1 MRRWWHSIGVAAL
14 LAMAGAALPATALA
28 GEGPLQWWFGGAPI
42 PLGNTVELS
51 SFGRPQVTLHLA
63 PSGATVT
70 CKVRISDAFT
80 DTSREVPGSDRM
92 VSVSF
97 KKCLEGGSGGVC
109 PGSHVE
115 AMPVGLPWASHLES
129 EYFAPGEAANIFEGV
144 GVELRCHGAT
154 TGRTFTGTLRSVVRE
169 EAVKKK
175 MCTVFAFAGET
186 SLSHESETL
195 GVTGSLRMATK
206 CGQGHGQ
213 LEARHP
219 IK

>member
-1 MRRWWHSIGVAAL
+1 VGRVRYVMGLAVVLAL
-14 LAMAGAALPATALA
+14 AAGAEPATALA

-42 PLGNTVELS
+42 PLGNTVELPS
-51 SFGRPQVTLHLA
+51 SGRPQVTLHLA

-70 CKVRISDAFT
+70 CNVRIKDAFT

-92 VSVSF
+92 TSVTF
-97 KKCLEGGSGGVC
+97 KKCAEGGSGGVC
-109 PGSHVE
+109 PGSSVE
-115 AMPVGLPWASHLES
+115 AMAAGLPWASHLES
-129 EYFAPGEAANIFEGV
+129 EYFAPREAANTFEGA
-144 GVELRCHGAT
+144 GVELRCHGSSA
-154 TGRTFTGTLRSVVRE
+154 GRTFTGTLRSVVRE

-175 MCTVFAFAGET
+175 MCTVFAFEGES
-186 SLSHESETL
+186 SLSHGSETL

-206 CGQGHGQ
+206 CGQTHGQ